1 MKYIINESQLDK
13 LIFKYLDNQNFVQ
26 ITTNNRIY
34 FVNSKNDENAVIEF
48 GRNSSRAII
57 IEDLVIELSSF
68 FSIKK
73 SYAEMIIGQ
82 WISRVLN
89 RNVSRTLYGP
99 YVIPINESKETIFN
113 YFKMIDSDGKVVGV
127 GSVEK
132 GSKNELMI
140 IEKIFEM
147 GLTPVV
153 ISKEEYDEFDD
164 GDEIRNF

>member
-1 MKYIINESQLDK
+1 MKYLITESQLDK
-13 LIFKYLDNQNFVQ
+13 MIFKYLDNQDFIQ
-26 ITTNNRIY
+26 IDKNNRIY
-34 FVNSKNDENAVIEF
+34 FVNSKNDSGAVIEF
-48 GRNSSRAII
+48 GKRSTRVFIV
-57 IEDLVIELSSF
+57 EDLVNELSLF

-73 SYAEMIIGQ
+73 SYADMIIGQ
-82 WISRVLN
+82 WVSNKLN

-99 YVIPINESKETIFN
+99 YTIPINETKETIFN
-113 YFKMIDSDGKVVGV
+113 YFKMIDSDGEVAGV